1 MSLSPSSLPDVSAA
15 ELALRA
21 AAAERRAGRRLGA
34 AIEDF
39 FRVEQ
44 DRLDDRARALIGAMV
59 EASVSAI
66 ERDVSAAAA
75 RLLAGRGEA
84 AAAKALAAH
93 NAGVL
98 ARLIDSGL
106 LRDRALMDEI
116 VAQARVDLI
125 DEALIA
131 NRAPGVTTG
140 LLARLRDHD
149 DPMVRDAAID
159 YLLADSRRRAPAEE
173 RRAELPAELHHQL
186 VWWIAAALR
195 ERLGGVSVIA
205 DRALVDAAM
214 QRIAHFDGAAG
225 TIVAAHRLAAAI
237 DADVE
242 RLPGLLIEALT
253 EGRLTL
259 FAAFLAHALGIEMD
273 EARALALEPDGERLW
288 IALRAL
294 GMERDVLA
302 RIGWALGE
310 ADRTRDVEA
319 LPDAIDAAS
328 GVAPEQAGAVIAP
341 LMLTRDFRQAV
352 RALSLGGA
360 SLGSPSAGGA
370 A

>member
-1 MSLSPSSLPDVSAA
+1 MSLPPSSSSDVSAA
-15 ELALRA
+15 DLALRA

-44 DRLDDRARALIGAMV
+44 DRLDDRARALISAMV
-59 EASVSAI
+59 EASVAAI
-66 ERDVSAAAA
+66 EHDVGSAAA
-75 RLLAGRGEA
+75 RLLAARGDGT
-84 AAAKALAAH
+84 AAKALAAG

-98 ARLIDSGL
+98 ARLVDSGL

-125 DEALIA
+125 DEALIT

-140 LLARLRDHD
+140 LLARLRDHA

-159 YLLADSRRRAPAEE
+159 YLLADSRRRAPIEE

-186 VWWIAAALR
+186 VWWVAAALR
-195 ERLGGVSVIA
+195 ERLGGVSATA

-225 TIVAAHRLAAAI
+225 TIVAAHRLATAI

-294 GMERDVLA
+294 GMDRDVLA
-302 RIGWALGE
+302 RVGWALGE
-310 ADRTRDVEA
+310 ADRSRDVEA
-319 LPDAIDAAS
+319 LPEAIDAAA
-328 GVAPEQAGAVIAP
+328 GVQPEQAGAVIAP

-352 RALSLGGA
+352 RALA
-360 SLGSPSAGGA
+360 MGSA

>member
-1 MSLSPSSLPDVSAA
+1 MSLSPSTPELSDAA
-15 ELALRA
+15 LALRA
-21 AAAERRAGRRLGA
+21 AAAERRADRRLA
-34 AIEDF
+34 SAIEDF
-39 FRVEQ
+39 FRDEQ
-44 DRLDDRARALIGAMV
+44 DRLDDRARALIGALV

-66 ERDVSAAAA
+66 ERDVSEAAA
-75 RLLAGRGEA
+75 RLLASRGDGS
-84 AAAKALAAH
+84 AAKAIATG
-93 NAGVL
+93 NASVF

-106 LRDRALMDEI
+106 LRDRALMDEV
-116 VAQARVDLI
+116 VAQARIDLI
-125 DEALIA
+125 DEALVT

-159 YLLADSRRRAPAEE
+159 YLLADSRRRAPVEG
-173 RRAELPAELHHQL
+173 RGAELPAELHHQL
-186 VWWIAAALR
+186 VWWVAAALR
-195 ERLGGVSVIA
+195 ERLGGVSVSA

-253 EGRLTL
+253 EGRALL

-319 LPDAIDAAS
+319 LPDAIDAAA
-328 GVAPEQAGAVIAP
+328 VVPREQAGAVIAP

-352 RALSLGGA
+352 RALA
-360 SLGSPSAGGA
+360 LGSA

>member
-1 MSLSPSSLPDVSAA
+1 MSLSPSTAEPSDAA
-15 ELALRA
+15 LALRA
-21 AAAERRAGRRLGA
+21 AAAERRADRRLA
-34 AIEDF
+34 SAIEDF
-39 FRVEQ
+39 FRDEH
-44 DRLDDRARALIGAMV
+44 DRLDDRARALIGALI

-66 ERDVSAAAA
+66 ERDVGDAAA
-75 RLLAGRGEA
+75 RLLASRGEA
-84 AAAKALAAH
+84 QAAKAIATG
-93 NAGVL
+93 NAGVF

-106 LRDRALMDEI
+106 LRDRALMDEV
-116 VAQARVDLI
+116 VAQARIDLI
-125 DEALIA
+125 DEALVI

-140 LLARLRDHD
+140 LLARLREHD
-149 DPMVRDAAID
+149 DAMVRDAAID
-159 YLLADSRRRAPAEE
+159 YLLADSRRRAPAEG
-173 RRAELPAELHHQL
+173 RGAELPAELHHQL
-186 VWWIAAALR
+186 VWWVAAALR
-195 ERLGGVSVIA
+195 ERLGGVSVA
-205 DRALVDAAM
+205 VDRALVDAAM
-214 QRIAHFDGAAG
+214 QRIAHFDGGAG

-253 EGRLTL
+253 EGRALL

-319 LPDAIDAAS
+319 LPDAIDAAA
-328 GVAPEQAGAVIAP
+328 VVPPEQAGAVIAP

-352 RALSLGGA
+352 RALALADPSLGNHA
-360 SLGSPSAGGA
+360 
-370 A
+370 

>member
-1 MSLSPSSLPDVSAA
+1 MSPPSPSTPADAEAA
-15 ELALRA
+15 LAMRA
-21 AAAERRAGRRLGA
+21 AAAERRASRRLAA

-39 FRVEQ
+39 FRDEH
-44 DRLDDRARALIGAMV
+44 DRLDDRARALIGALI
-59 EASVSAI
+59 EASVTAF
-66 ERDVSAAAA
+66 ERDVGEAAA
-75 RLLAGRGEA
+75 RLLASRGEA
-84 AAAKALAAH
+84 QAAKAVVTG
-93 NAGVL
+93 NSGVF

-106 LRDRALMDEI
+106 LRERALMDEV

-125 DEALIA
+125 DEALVA
-131 NRAPGVTTG
+131 NRAPGVATG
-140 LLARLRDHD
+140 LLARLRDAED
-149 DPMVRDAAID
+149 AMVRDAAIE

-186 VWWIAAALR
+186 VWWVAAALR
-195 ERLGGVSVIA
+195 ERLSGVSATA

-225 TIVAAHRLAAAI
+225 TMVAAHRLAAAI
-237 DADVE
+237 DADVD
-242 RLPGLLIEALT
+242 RLPGLLLEALT
-253 EGRLTL
+253 EGRLAL
-259 FAAFLAHALGIEMD
+259 FAGLLAHALGIEMD
-273 EARALALEPDGERLW
+273 EARALTLEPDGERLW

-319 LPDAIDAAS
+319 LPDAIDAAAV
-328 GVAPEQAGAVIAP
+328 VAPDKAGAVIAP

-352 RALSLGGA
+352 RALSM
-360 SLGSPSAGGA
+360 GSA
-370 A
+370 AVDHRA